1 MKSFQPRAAA
11 RPLLTMLEEAAESCR
26 HVYCLHLHVY
36 CLHLHVHCLHL
47 YCRVLQACLLP
58 TCVLECVLPHV

>member
-26 HVYCLHLHVY
+26 HVYCLHLHV
-36 CLHLHVHCLHL
+36 HCLHL
-47 YCRVLQACLLP
+47 YCRVLQACVLP